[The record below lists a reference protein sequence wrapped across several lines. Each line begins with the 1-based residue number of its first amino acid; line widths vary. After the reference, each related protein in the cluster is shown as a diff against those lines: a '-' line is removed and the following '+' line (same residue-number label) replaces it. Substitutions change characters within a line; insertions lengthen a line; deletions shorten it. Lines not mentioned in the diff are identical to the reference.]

1 MPMSR
6 PLSLRT
12 DEFNYTLQILLA
24 AAVGVLAAL
33 GNLGFRILIEFFTWV
48 FLGLEWGA
56 LEIERGGWQLGLVPV
71 VLLSG
76 GVGMILLNW
85 LFPGDVLGYGFP
97 NFLEMVNLGSARI
110 KRRWIVLKAVGAA
123 LSLGCGAS
131 VGREGPIAQ
140 IGGAIGSA
148 VAQLR
153 RLPANRAK
161 VLIAAGAGAG
171 IATTFNAP
179 VGGVLFAQEIVLLG
193 ETELG
198 NLTLLLVAT
207 VSAVVFSRAVTG
219 DGAVFQTPVFV
230 MRSYW
235 ELLPYAMM
243 GVLLGVLAAGYIR
256 FFNTTA
262 AAFRKLKVPQ
272 WARLALGLLIVGLI
286 AIPLPQ
292 NLSDGYPVINH
303 AMEGRFEIGMT
314 LALTGAKF
322 FSSSV
327 SLACGAPGGVFG
339 PTFFIGTMAG
349 ATFQRAMAL
358 ILPQMTGP
366 RGSYALV
373 GLGTFLCGVT
383 HAPLT
388 ALFLLLDMTQDYQIA
403 LPAMIAIVTALVVS
417 RSLEHESI
425 DTYRL
430 AREGKTLEIGRE
442 RLVLTQVPVESVM
455 THDPVVVHA
464 DAPLTAILQAA
475 GETAQTTLP
484 VVDDAGE
491 LVGLIVTH
499 DLVAMLGSQA
509 DVAGLVNA
517 YDICRHNCPVV
528 SSDSNLDEAAQL
540 MESEGLEELPVVD
553 GAGGPRARHLA
564 GVVARKDIGQVLN
577 RMAVSLSTL
586 ASTGTSIFW
595 ATGYRLIRVLV
606 PPSAEGKTMVELAPR
621 ARFGV
626 SVLAVQKSGTDEDGF
641 IPISPDRKLDAGD
654 TIMAAGRPSD
664 LRRFIRELEGM

>member
-1 MPMSR
+1 MRISR

-12 DEFNYTLQILLA
+12 DEFNYPLQILLA
-24 AAVGVLAAL
+24 AVVGVLAAL
-33 GNLGFRILIEFFTWV
+33 GNLGFRALIEFFTWV
-48 FLGLEWGA
+48 FLRLEWDA
-56 LEIERGGWQLGLVPV
+56 LGIAHGGLRLGLVPI

-76 GVGMILLNW
+76 GVGMILLDRM
-85 LFPGDVLGYGFP
+85 FPGDVLGYGFP

-110 KRRWIVLKAVGAA
+110 KRRWIVLKALGAA

-153 RLPANRAK
+153 RLPADRAK

-198 NLTLLLVAT
+198 NLTLLLVST
-207 VSAVVFSRAVTG
+207 VSAVVFSRAITG
-219 DGAVFQTPVFV
+219 NGAVFHTPVFV

-235 ELLPYAMM
+235 ELVSYALM
-243 GVLLGVLAAGYIR
+243 GAMLGALAAAYIH
-256 FFNTTA
+256 FFNATA
-262 AAFRKLKVPQ
+262 AAFRKLKTPQ
-272 WARLALGLLIVGLI
+272 WARLALGLMVVGLV

-292 NLSDGYPVINH
+292 NLADGYPMINR
-303 AMEGRFEIGMT
+303 ALEGRFAIGMT
-314 LALTGAKF
+314 FALTAAKF
-322 FSSSV
+322 FTSSV
-327 SLACGAPGGVFG
+327 SLGCGAPGGVFG

-349 ATFQRAMAL
+349 ATFQRTMAS
-358 ILPQMTGP
+358 ILPKLTGP

-403 LPAMIAIVTALVVS
+403 LPAMIAVVTALVVA

-425 DTYRL
+425 DSYRL

-442 RLVLTQVPVESVM
+442 RLVLTQIPVESVM
-455 THDPVVVHA
+455 THDPAVVRSN
-464 DAPLTAILQAA
+464 APLAEILQAA
-475 GETAQTTLP
+475 GDTAQTTLP
-484 VVDDAGE
+484 VVDDAGG
-491 LVGLIVTH
+491 LAGLIVTR

-517 YDICRHNCPVV
+517 YDICRRNCPVV

-540 MESEGLEELPVVD
+540 MESEDLEELPVVESA
-553 GAGGPRARHLA
+553 AGQRGHRLA
-564 GVVARKDIGQVLN
+564 GIVARKDIGQVLN

-586 ASTGTSIFW
+586 ANTGTSIFW
-595 ATGYRLIRVLV
+595 ATGYRLMRITV
-606 PPSAEGKTMVELAPR
+606 PASARGKTMVELAPR

-626 SVLAVQKSGTDEDGF
+626 SVLAVQQAGAGDEGF
-641 IPISPDRKLDAGD
+641 VPITPDRKLEPGD
-654 TIMAAGRPSD
+654 TIMAAGRPPD
-664 LRRFIRELEGM
+664 LRRFVRELEGL

>member
-1 MPMSR
+1 MRISR
-6 PLSLRT
+6 PLALRT
-12 DEFNYTLQILLA
+12 DEFNYTLQILMA
-24 AAVGVLAAL
+24 AVVGVLAAL
-33 GNLGFRILIEFFTWV
+33 GNLGFRALIEFFTWV

-56 LEIERGGWQLGLVPV
+56 LEIARGGLRLGLVPV

-76 GVGMILLNW
+76 GVGMILLNL

-110 KRRWIVLKAVGAA
+110 KRRWIVLKALGAA

-153 RLPANRAK
+153 RLPADRAK
-161 VLIAAGAGAG
+161 VLVAAGAGAG

-198 NLTLLLVAT
+198 NLTLLLVST

-219 DGAVFQTPVFV
+219 NGAVFQTPIFV

-235 ELLPYAMM
+235 ELVSYAMM
-243 GVLLGVLAAGYIR
+243 GAMLGALAAAYIY
-256 FFNTTA
+256 FFNATA
-262 AAFRKLKVPQ
+262 AAFRKLKAPQ
-272 WARLALGLLIVGLI
+272 WARLALGLLVVGLV

-292 NLSDGYPVINH
+292 NLADGYPMINR
-303 AMEGRFEIGMT
+303 ALEGRFAIGMT
-314 LALTGAKF
+314 FALTAAKF
-322 FSSSV
+322 FTSSV
-327 SLACGAPGGVFG
+327 SLGCGAPGGVFG
-339 PTFFIGTMAG
+339 PTFFIGTMAS
-349 ATFQRAMAL
+349 
-358 ILPQMTGP
+358 ILPKLTGP

-403 LPAMIAIVTALVVS
+403 LPAMIAVVTALVVA

-442 RLVLTQVPVESVM
+442 RLMLTQIPVESVV
-455 THDPVVVHA
+455 THDPVVVRSN
-464 DAPLTAILQAA
+464 APLPEILRAA
-475 GETAQTTLP
+475 GDTAQTTLP
-484 VVDDAGE
+484 VVDEAGG
-491 LVGLIVTH
+491 LVGLIVTR
-499 DLVAMLGSQA
+499 DLVAMLSSQA

-517 YDICRHNCPVV
+517 YDICRRNCPVV

-540 MESEGLEELPVVD
+540 MESEDLEELPVVESA
-553 GAGGPRARHLA
+553 AGQRGHRLA
-564 GVVARKDIGQVLN
+564 GIVARKEIGQVLN
-577 RMAVSLSTL
+577 RMAVSLSAL
-586 ASTGTSIFW
+586 ANTGTSIFW
-595 ATGYRLIRVLV
+595 ATGYRLMRITV
-606 PPSAEGKTMVELAPR
+606 PESAEGKTMVELAPR

-626 SVLAVQKSGTDEDGF
+626 SVLAVQKAGEGDDGF
-641 IPISPDRKLDAGD
+641 VPITPDRKLNPGD
-654 TIMAAGRPSD
+654 TIMAAGRPPD
-664 LRRFIRELEGM
+664 LRRFVRELEGL

>member
-1 MPMSR
+1 MRALR

-12 DEFNYTLQILLA
+12 DEFNYTLQIVLA
-24 AAVGVLAAL
+24 AIVGVLAAL
-33 GNLGFRILIEFFTWV
+33 GNLGFRALIEFFTWI
-48 FLGLEWGA
+48 FMRLEWGA
-56 LEIERGGWQLGLVPV
+56 LGIAHGGLRLGLVPI

-76 GVGMILLNW
+76 GAGMILLNL

-110 KRRWIVLKAVGAA
+110 KRRWIVLKALGAA

-148 VAQLR
+148 IAQLR
-153 RLPANRAK
+153 RLPADRAK
-161 VLIAAGAGAG
+161 VLVAAGAGAG

-198 NLTLLLVAT
+198 NLTLLLVST
-207 VSAVVFSRAVTG
+207 VSAVVFSRAITG
-219 DGAVFQTPVFV
+219 NGAVFQTPVFV

-235 ELLPYAMM
+235 ELASYAVM
-243 GVLLGVLAAGYIR
+243 GALLGALAAAYIH
-256 FFNTTA
+256 FFNATA
-262 AAFRKLKVPQ
+262 AVFRKLKTPQ
-272 WARLALGLLIVGLI
+272 WARLALGLLVVGLI

-292 NLSDGYPVINH
+292 NLSDGYPMINS
-303 AMEGRFEIGMT
+303 ALEGHLAIGT
-314 LALTGAKF
+314 TFALAVAKF
-322 FSSSV
+322 FTSSV
-327 SLACGAPGGVFG
+327 SLGCGAPGGVFG
-339 PTFFIGTMAG
+339 STFFIGTMAG
-349 ATFQRAMAL
+349 ATFQRTMAAMLPAL
-358 ILPQMTGP
+358 TGP

-403 LPAMIAIVTALVVS
+403 LPAMIAVVTALVVA

-442 RLVLTQVPVESVM
+442 RLVLTQIPVESVM
-455 THDPVVVHA
+455 THEPAVVRA
-464 DAPLTAILQAA
+464 NAPLTEVLQAA
-475 GETAQTTLP
+475 GDTAQTTLP
-484 VVDDAGE
+484 VVDDAGG

-499 DLVAMLGSQA
+499 DLVAMLSSQA
-509 DVAGLVNA
+509 EVVGLVNA
-517 YDICRHNCPVV
+517 YDICRRNCPVV

-540 MESEGLEELPVVD
+540 MESEDLEELPVVESV
-553 GAGGPRARHLA
+553 AGRRGHRLA
-564 GVVARKDIGQVLN
+564 GLVARKEIGQVLN

-586 ASTGTSIFW
+586 ANTGTSIFW
-595 ATGYRLIRVLV
+595 ATGYRLMRISV
-606 PPSAEGKTMVELAPR
+606 PETAQGKTMVELAPR

-626 SVLAVQKSGTDEDGF
+626 SVLAVQQAGEDEDGF
-641 IPISPDRKLDAGD
+641 VPITPDRKLNPGD
-654 TIMAAGRPSD
+654 TIMAAGRPPD
-664 LRRFIRELEGM
+664 LRRFLRELEGS

>member
-1 MPMSR
+1 MRTIR
-6 PLSLRT
+6 PPSLRT

-33 GNLGFRILIEFFTWV
+33 GNLGFRALIQFFTWL
-48 FLGLEWGA
+48 FLGLEWAA
-56 LEIERGGWQLGLVPV
+56 LGIDRGGWRLGLVPI

-76 GVGMILLNW
+76 GAGMILLDR

-110 KRRWIVLKAVGAA
+110 KRRWIVLKALGAA

-153 RLPANRAK
+153 RLPADRTK
-161 VLIAAGAGAG
+161 VLVAAGAAAG

-193 ETELG
+193 ETELDH
-198 NLTLLLVAT
+198 LTLLLVST
-207 VSAVVFSRAVTG
+207 VSAVVFSRAITG
-219 DGAVFQTPVFV
+219 NSAVFYPPAFV

-235 ELLPYAMM
+235 ELLSYGLMGLLM
-243 GVLLGVLAAGYIR
+243 GVLSANYIH
-256 FFNTTA
+256 FFHATA
-262 AAFRKLKVPQ
+262 AAFRAMKVPQ
-272 WARLALGLLIVGLI
+272 WARLALGLFIVGLV
-286 AIPLPQ
+286 AIVLPQ
-292 NLSDGYPVINH
+292 NLSDGYPTINL
-303 AMEGRFEIGMT
+303 AMEGHFDLGMT
-314 LALTGAKF
+314 LALAAAKF
-322 FSSSV
+322 FTSSV
-327 SLACGAPGGVFG
+327 SLGCGAPGGVFG

-349 ATFQRAMAL
+349 ATFQRTMAWMTPRL
-358 ILPQMTGP
+358 TGP

-403 LPAMIAIVTALVVS
+403 LPAMIAVVMALVVS
-417 RSLEHESI
+417 RSLERESI

-430 AREGKTLEIGRE
+430 AREGKTLDIGRQ
-442 RLVLTQVPVESVM
+442 RLVLTQIPVESSM
-455 THDPVVVHA
+455 THEPAVVRSNAMLSEV
-464 DAPLTAILQAA
+464 LQAA
-475 GETAQTTLP
+475 GNTPQTTLP
-484 VVDDAGE
+484 VVDDAG
-491 LVGLIVTH
+491 GLMGIIVTR
-499 DLVAMLGSQA
+499 DLVAMLSSQA

-517 YDICRHNCPVV
+517 YDICRRNGPVV
-528 SSDSNLDEAAQL
+528 SADSNLDEAAQL
-540 MESEGLEELPVVD
+540 MESEDLEELPVVEHA
-553 GAGGPRARHLA
+553 AGQSGHRLV
-564 GVVARKDIGQVLN
+564 GLVARKDITQVLN
-577 RMAVSLSTL
+577 RMAVSMSTL
-586 ASTGTSIFW
+586 ANTGTSIFW
-595 ATGYRLIRVLV
+595 ATGYRLMRITV
-606 PPSAEGKTMVELAPR
+606 PETAQGKTMVELAPR

-626 SVLAVQKSGTDEDGF
+626 SVLAVQKAGETDDGF
-641 IPISPDRKLDAGD
+641 VPITPDRKLDPGD

-664 LRRFIRELEGM
+664 LRRFVRELEES

>member
-33 GNLGFRILIEFFTWV
+33 GNLGFRVLIEFFTWV
-48 FLGLEWGA
+48 FLGLERGA

-76 GVGMILLNW
+76 AVGMILLNW

-110 KRRWIVLKAVGAA
+110 KRRWIVLKALGAA

-153 RLPANRAK
+153 RLPADRTK
-161 VLIAAGAGAG
+161 VLVAAGAAAG

-193 ETELG
+193 ETELDH
-198 NLTLLLVAT
+198 LTLLLVST
-207 VSAVVFSRAVTG
+207 VSAVVFSRAITG
-219 DGAVFQTPVFV
+219 NSAVFYPPAFV

-235 ELLPYAMM
+235 ELLSYGLMGLLM
-243 GVLLGVLAAGYIR
+243 GVLSSNYIH
-256 FFNTTA
+256 FFHATA
-262 AAFRKLKVPQ
+262 AAFRAMKVPQ
-272 WARLALGLLIVGLI
+272 WARLALGLFIVGLV
-286 AIPLPQ
+286 AIVLPQ
-292 NLSDGYPVINH
+292 NLSDGYPTINL
-303 AMEGRFEIGMT
+303 AMEGHFDLGMT
-314 LALTGAKF
+314 LALTAAKF
-322 FSSSV
+322 FTSSV
-327 SLACGAPGGVFG
+327 SLGCGAPGGVFG

-349 ATFQRAMAL
+349 ATFQRTMAWMTPRL
-358 ILPQMTGP
+358 TGP

-403 LPAMIAIVTALVVS
+403 LPAMIAVVMALVVS
-417 RSLEHESI
+417 RSLERESI

-430 AREGKTLEIGRE
+430 AREGKTLDIGRQ
-442 RLVLTQVPVESVM
+442 RLVLTQIPVESSM
-455 THDPVVVHA
+455 THEPAVVRSNAMLSEV
-464 DAPLTAILQAA
+464 LQAA
-475 GETAQTTLP
+475 GNTPQTTLP
-484 VVDDAGE
+484 VVDDAG
-491 LVGLIVTH
+491 GLMGIIVTR
-499 DLVAMLGSQA
+499 DLVAMLSSQA

-517 YDICRHNCPVV
+517 YDICRRNGPVV
-528 SSDSNLDEAAQL
+528 SADSNLDEAAQL
-540 MESEGLEELPVVD
+540 MESEDLEELPVVEHA
-553 GAGGPRARHLA
+553 AGQSGHRLV
-564 GVVARKDIGQVLN
+564 GLVARKDITQVLN
-577 RMAVSLSTL
+577 RMAVSMSTL
-586 ASTGTSIFW
+586 ANTGTSIFW
-595 ATGYRLIRVLV
+595 ATGYRLMRITV
-606 PPSAEGKTMVELAPR
+606 PETAQGKTMVELAPR

-626 SVLAVQKSGTDEDGF
+626 SVLAVQKAGETDDGF
-641 IPISPDRKLDAGD
+641 VPITPDRKLDPGD

-664 LRRFIRELEGM
+664 LRRFVRELEES